1 MNQAEAGIAAAGTA
15 VSMGKPRATWRG
27 LALNSTAR
35 QFMDVYEREFRRE
48 FRYVI
53 AAGGDKLTKKD
64 IRAAG
69 NRNYQNMLRE
79 ILRHP
84 TWEVTWQN

>member
-1 MNQAEAGIAAAGTA
+1 MNQAEAGIAAAGTQI
-15 VSMGKPRATWRG
+15 SMGKPRATWRG
-27 LALNSTAR
+27 LPLNSTAR

-48 FRYVI
+48 YRYVI
-53 AAGGDKLTKKD
+53 ASGGDKLTTKD